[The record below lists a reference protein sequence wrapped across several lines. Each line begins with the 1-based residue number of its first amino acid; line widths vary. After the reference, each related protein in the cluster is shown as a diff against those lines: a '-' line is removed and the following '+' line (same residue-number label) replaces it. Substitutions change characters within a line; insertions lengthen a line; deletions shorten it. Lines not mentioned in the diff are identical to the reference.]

1 MSTCQCKIDPV
12 GRSNETQEIQFCLQ
26 NLKLAKREL
35 AKSSLIKERHR
46 LTQKNHLALNVS
58 VFMAVIS

>member
-35 AKSSLIKERHR
+35 AKSSLM
-46 LTQKNHLALNVS
+46 KNDTV
-58 VFMAVIS
+58 